1 MIKFFDIGMIIRL
14 SKNAR
19 NDAALLGHAHP
30 LGCAKSLDVFLLS
43 DVPASSAHG
52 ASLTSVRPGI
62 YGYHIDGIG
71 HVSIRSKKIAPEDK
85 GGGRSAVACG
95 IVISSA
101 RYFAKAGPVVKAQ
114 RRVIVFVD
122 FQKDRARTETCQPA
136 QVEIKQLSR
145 KSSTALAAGN
155 GNRKDFRLILDDPG
169 HDETRKLSI
178 YHRAVSDDVS
188 VNQ

>member
-1 MIKFFDIGMIIRL
+1 M
-14 SKNAR
+14 
-19 NDAALLGHAHP
+19 
-30 LGCAKSLDVFLLS
+30 
-43 DVPASSAHG
+43 
-52 ASLTSVRPGI
+52 
-62 YGYHIDGIG
+62 
-71 HVSIRSKKIAPEDK
+71 SISSKKIAPEDK
-85 GGGRSAVACG
+85 GGGRLAVACACTCG
-95 IVISSA
+95 IVIGPA

-145 KSSTALAAGN
+145 KPPAALAAGS

-178 YHRAVSDDVS
+178 AHCAVSDDVS
-188 VNQ
+188 VDQ